1 MTNLGKKLSFFE
13 NIAKTLTRAAF
24 LVAVFTLFASF
35 LGMIRDRM
43 LASYFGAGAELDAY
57 YAAFRIPDFFYNTIL
72 VGLTSSAF
80 LPVLTGYL
88 HKPEKKKVL
97 KTEKRKTEK
106 SELFSFPQEAQE
118 FINSLVSILT
128 LGLFAI
134 TSLLWIAT
142 PFITH
147 WITPGFTPEQQ
158 STTASLTRVM
168 LLSPVFLSFSGML
181 GNVLNIRRFFFF
193 YSLAPVVY
201 NMGSIFAILFLVPAM
216 GIMGLAW
223 GIILGALAH
232 FSIQFFPAV
241 SMGFKAGW
249 QWKPYHPGVLKVFR
263 MMLPRSIHLGLLQ
276 SNLVVVTLLASTL
289 PVGSLAVFNFANN
302 LQSLPLGIFGASF
315 AIAAFPALSILAA
328 KKKVREFREEFA
340 NIMCQILFFIIPLS
354 VILII
359 LRAQVVRLILGSGKF
374 DWEDTILTFNV
385 LGILAISLFAQ
396 SLNLLFIRAFFAVHD
411 TVTPLKSGIIGV
423 IVNVF
428 VGAAAVKYW
437 QYFSPFWEDDVYL
450 QGMKS
455 PIIGLALAYSFSQ
468 IAMFIFLFVGLY
480 DYLKG
485 IDTILIKRSLGK
497 IALATI
503 TSGGIVQLVKWAW
516 GAAIPLSTLPAVAGQ
531 IAVSGLIGVAIYLFI
546 CKILKSRELTSLYN
560 ECPKILRRKK
570 IIPE

>member
-1 MTNLGKKLSFFE
+1 MTPLGKKLSFFE

-24 LVAVFTLFASF
+24 LVAVFTLLASF

-43 LASYFGAGAELDAY
+43 LAGYFGAGAELDSY

-72 VGLTSSAF
+72 VGITSSAF
-80 LPVLTGYL
+80 LPVLTRYL
-88 HKPEKKKVL
+88 HKPERKADKLEKK
-97 KTEKRKTEK
+97 ES
-106 SELFSFPQEAQE
+106 SELFSFPREAQE
-118 FINSLVSILT
+118 FVNSLVSILA
-128 LGLFAI
+128 LGLFLI
-134 TSLLWIAT
+134 TSLLWLAT
-142 PFITH
+142 PFVLR
-147 WITPGFTPEQQ
+147 WIAPGFTSDQQ
-158 STTASLTRVM
+158 ETTAALTRVM
-168 LLSPVFLSFSGML
+168 LLSPIFLSFSGML
-181 GNVLNIRRFFFF
+181 GNILNLKRFFFF

-201 NMGSIFAILFLVPAM
+201 NLGSIFAILVLVPIM

-223 GIILGALAH
+223 GIILGAVAH

-241 SMGFKAGW
+241 FMGLKVKW
-249 QWKPYHPGVLKVFR
+249 QWKPYHPGISKVFK

-276 SNLVVVTLLASTL
+276 SNLIIVTLLASTL

-315 AIAAFPALSILAA
+315 AIAAFPTLSILAA
-328 KKKVREFREEFA
+328 KKKTKEFREEFA

-396 SLNLLFIRAFFAVHD
+396 SLNLLFIRAFFALHD
-411 TVTPLKSGIIGV
+411 TITPLKSGVIGV
-423 IVNVF
+423 VVNIF

-437 QYFSPFWEDDVYL
+437 QHFAPLWENDAYL
-450 QGMKS
+450 WGLKS
-455 PIIGLALAYSFSQ
+455 PIIGLALAYSVSQ
-468 IAMFIFLFVGLY
+468 IAMFVFLLVGLY

-485 IDTILIKRSLGK
+485 IDVRAIKKSLGK
-497 IALATI
+497 IALATLAA
-503 TSGGIVQLVKWAW
+503 GGGVQLLKWGW
-516 GAAIPLSTLPAVAGQ
+516 GAVIPLSTLPAVAGQ
-531 IAVSGLIGVAIYLFI
+531 IAISGIIGVAIYLFI

-570 IIPE
+570 IVPE